1 MRAIVQREIGGPEVL
16 RLEEVED
23 LSPGPGEV
31 VVRLKAAALNRRDA
45 FIRTGN
51 YAGIV
56 MPLTPGSDG
65 AGEVAA
71 VGEGVSNLAPGQPVV
86 IDPTLGWGDDPHAQS
101 NSFRILGLPDKGTYA
116 QYVRV
121 PAINVYPMPDG
132 LSWHEAAAIPLAGL
146 TAYRAV
152 VTRAQVRPGDTVLV
166 TGCGGGVATFAL
178 LYARHLGARTLVLSG
193 SDEKLARAAALG
205 ADAGF
210 NYHNADWVKS
220 VRAASDGKGPDVVID
235 SVGGDHFN
243 QVLDA
248 VRPGGRVVVYGS
260 TLGPVPNMVLRR
272 VFWKQLDVRGSTMG
286 SPAEFAAMLALFGEG
301 KLRPAVDRV
310 FPLAE
315 AGVAQA
321 HMEDAA
327 QFGKIVLDIPA

>member
-1 MRAIVQREIGGPEVL
+1 
-16 RLEEVED
+16 
-23 LSPGPGEV
+23 V
-31 VVRLKAAALNRRDA
+31 V
-45 FIRTGN
+45 
-51 YAGIV
+51 
-56 MPLTPGSDG
+56 
-65 AGEVAA
+65 
-71 VGEGVSNLAPGQPVV
+71 
-86 IDPTLGWGDDPHAQS
+86 
-101 NSFRILGLPDKGTYA
+101 
-116 QYVRV
+116 
-121 PAINVYPMPDG
+121 
-132 LSWHEAAAIPLAGL
+132 
-146 TAYRAV
+146 
-152 VTRAQVRPGDTVLV
+152 
-166 TGCGGGVATFAL
+166 
-178 LYARHLGARTLVLSG
+178 SG

-210 NYHNADWVKS
+210 NYHHADWVKS

-235 SVGGDHFN
+235 SVGGDNFN